1 MAKVP
6 VIDIS
11 GKKIS
16 SIEVAD
22 ALVSAAPNPS
32 LVAQAVKVYLANQR
46 QARPQIQAKKDSAF
60 TTAKMYRQKGT
71 GKARHGS
78 KKAAQFKGGK
88 KAHGPVSTTHYS
100 LTLPKRMKHQVIAQ
114 AMTNHFQNDS
124 LKVVDSLVKADPK
137 TKSTKT
143 LLKNIAQYP
152 DVKKVIIV
160 LDSVQKEFI
169 RSTKNL
175 PGVKVTQASRLN
187 YYELLD
193 SHTVICT
200 KPALTSIETLIVTGS
215 RKPTTV
221 NQETHL

>member
-1 MAKVP
+1 MAKVQ

-11 GKKIS
+11 GKKLS

-124 LKVVDSLVKADPK
+124 LKVVESLVKADAK

-143 LLKNIAQYP
+143 LLKNLAQYP

-200 KPALTSIETLIVTGS
+200 KPALTSIETLIITGS
-215 RKPTTV
+215 RKPATV
-221 NQETHL
+221 NQ

>member
-1 MAKVP
+1 MAKVQ

-11 GKKIS
+11 GKKLS

-46 QARPQIQAKKDSAF
+46 QARPQIRAKKDSAF

-124 LKVVDSLVKADPK
+124 LKVVESLVKADAK

-143 LLKNIAQYP
+143 LLKNLAQYP

-200 KPALTSIETLIVTGS
+200 KPALTSIETLIITGS
-215 RKPTTV
+215 RKPATV
-221 NQETHL
+221 NQ